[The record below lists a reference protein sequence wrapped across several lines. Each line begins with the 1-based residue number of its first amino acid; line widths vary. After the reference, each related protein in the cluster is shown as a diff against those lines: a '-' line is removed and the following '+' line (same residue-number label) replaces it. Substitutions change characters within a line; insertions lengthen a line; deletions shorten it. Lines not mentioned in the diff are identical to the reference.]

1 MKKQEHREVLPPAPG
16 HTAGMW
22 FQPGLKAKFIT
33 HPAILLHHV
42 LPSGYILPLHKGG
55 TTLRYRSGIYEL
67 ILLFKQLFKKVTTVL
82 SSLGFLWKHLGSWNW
97 LPAEYAAGL
106 FQIVQ
111 EGSERIGEEWP
122 KQLEGQG
129 RSP

>member
-42 LPSGYILPLHKGG
+42 LPSVYILPLHKGG

-67 ILLFKQLFKKVTTVL
+67 ILLFKSTRYLHAPPNLLSIYPLFFV
-82 SSLGFLWKHLGSWNW
+82 
-97 LPAEYAAGL
+97 P
-106 FQIVQ
+106 
-111 EGSERIGEEWP
+111 EEL
-122 KQLEGQG
+122 KQ
-129 RSP
+129 